1 MTTSTPV
8 QKKYSL
14 QRSLEYYLLPD
25 GKHHLEFKQWITTL
39 QLDAQTNLEL
49 SSCCKNL
56 ENSGWLE
63 TQKRALLFQKI
74 KTILETYVINTTRK
88 TPYNNFIEYITN
100 LNKHCYQ
107 GGYGHPI
114 HYKYIINDTIQS
126 NNPLET
132 YSPHHWMISTTDYP
146 LFATIPPIINLCA
159 SICGFYIRINEN
171 PEQAHWSS

>member
-1 MTTSTPV
+1 MKTYH
-8 QKKYSL
+8 YSL

-25 GKHHLEFKQWITTL
+25 GKHYAEFKQWITTL

-56 ENSGWLE
+56 DNSYWLE
-63 TQKRALLFQKI
+63 HQQRNILFQKI
-74 KTILETYVINTTRK
+74 KNILTTFVINTTQK
-88 TPYNNFIEYITN
+88 SPYNYFLEYITN
-100 LNKHCYQ
+100 LNKLCYQ

-114 HYKYIINDTIQS
+114 YYKYSPDNQ
-126 NNPLET
+126 NNTNLET

-146 LFATIPPIINLCA
+146 IFATIPPIINLCA
-159 SICGFYIRINEN
+159 TICGFYICIAEI